1 MRILGSG
8 NQKNEEGAGWPDVI
22 LIPNVIYFIY
32 TIFRRLIIFMISTAR
47 DLFLRTLAKSV

>member
-1 MRILGSG
+1 MRILGRG